1 MDTQQVQEK
10 EYLSWHIVANYL
22 IFAQNFELYGKSGQ
36 VNIISRVPLEIIV
49 LGVGLIGM
57 SI

>member
-10 EYLSWHIVANYL
+10 EYLSWHIAANYL

-36 VNIISRVPLEIIV
+36 VNR
-49 LGVGLIGM
+49 
-57 SI
+57 